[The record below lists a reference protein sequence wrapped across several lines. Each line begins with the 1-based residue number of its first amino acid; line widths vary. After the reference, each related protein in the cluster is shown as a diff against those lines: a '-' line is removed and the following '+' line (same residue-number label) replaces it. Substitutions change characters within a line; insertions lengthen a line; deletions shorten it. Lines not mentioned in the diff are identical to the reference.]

1 MQVSFKKSDI
11 KSANLF
17 ENASSVSFMKNELRL
32 NEDNEDT
39 AYASSM
45 SDLSDASHDSH
56 TGDVV
61 INKANTDNN
70 PTTDA
75 TTIDVEADNVND
87 ASNKIKMQNNNPNV
101 KKLGDNVNYKVHLK
115 SSVEPKTV
123 MDEVRL
129 TKSELSKM
137 LK

>member
-17 ENASSVSFMKNELRL
+17 ENASSVSFMKNEIRL

-39 AYASSM
+39 AYASSI

-87 ASNKIKMQNNNPNV
+87 ASNKIKMQNNNPNIQ
-101 KKLGDNVNYKVHLK
+101 KLGDNVNYKVHLK